1 MCLFTKQLLPRR
13 AKEPITVYKI
23 VYKSH
28 FQYFTPFM
36 HIPIKLKDRITATG
50 PLTGCPRFDA
60 NGKYV
65 INTVSKGYIHAYKDF
80 ENAKSWCRFF
90 NKNTSD
96 YKVLM
101 CVIEPGTLYYE
112 NKYVINNSE
121 ICARSLTIKGVMY

>member
-28 FQYFTPFM
+28 FLYFTPFM
-36 HIPIKLKDRITATG
+36 HIPIKLKDCITANG
-50 PLTGCPRFDA
+50 PLTGRPKFDA

-65 INTVSKGYIHAYKDF
+65 INTVSNGYIHAYKDF
-80 ENAKSWCRFF
+80 ENAKGWCRFF
-90 NKNTSD
+90 NQECSISN

-101 CVIEPGTLYYE
+101 CIIEPSTLYYV
-112 NKYVINNSE
+112 NDTE